1 MKSGI
6 PSILVIHLFYF
17 SPFEQVEG
25 ENLRRMSV
33 LKFRGTLR
41 NFLTDVLSFLWIS
54 VFSALEMEGLIV
66 IGGKKRGLMK
76 VI

>member
-1 MKSGI
+1 
-6 PSILVIHLFYF
+6 LFYF